1 MKVETKLYKGV
12 LLAKV
17 EGEFDMHVAAAF
29 KEAVD
34 ECVGRDAKDLVV
46 NLRDVPFID
55 SSGIGALLGRYRRI
69 EHIGGKMLLVGA
81 CVAVERIL
89 RLSGVLQ
96 VMELCSDEQ
105 QALSRV

>member
-12 LLAKV
+12 LLARV

-29 KEAVD
+29 KEATD
-34 ECVGRDAKDLVV
+34 ACLGRDAKDLVV
-46 NLRDVPFID
+46 DLTAVPFID

-69 EHIGGKMLLVGA
+69 EHLGGKMLLVGA
-81 CVAVERIL
+81 CAAVERIL

-96 VMELCSDEQ
+96 VMELCGDEQ
-105 QALSRV
+105 QALARL